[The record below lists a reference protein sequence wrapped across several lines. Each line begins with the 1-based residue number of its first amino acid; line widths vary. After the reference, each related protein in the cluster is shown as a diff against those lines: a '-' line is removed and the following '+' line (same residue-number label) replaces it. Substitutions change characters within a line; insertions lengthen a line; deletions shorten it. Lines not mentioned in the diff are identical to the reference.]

1 MMTENSER
9 HDDEQEKRKPSAL
22 NAALGVVMITIYMG
36 MAYLLLFTTL
46 FNLSDVMRYIMG
58 AVFALY
64 GIFRGYRLFVG
75 MK

>member
-1 MMTENSER
+1 MTENEMR
-9 HDDEQEKRKPSAL
+9 QDDVQEKRKPSAM
-22 NAALGVVMITIYMG
+22 NVVLGIIMIAIYMS

-58 AVFALY
+58 CVFALY

>member
-1 MMTENSER
+1 MTENSNR
-9 HDDEQEKRKPSAL
+9 QDDAQEKRKPT
-22 NAALGVVMITIYMG
+22 AANVVLGIIMVAIYMG

-58 AVFALY
+58 GVFALY
-64 GIFRGYRLFVG
+64 GLFRGYRLFVG